1 MVDGPATRS
10 PANLK
15 LFLTNV
21 YNKRQLCQFLSCGEV
36 EAASL
41 LEKCETAER

>member
-1 MVDGPATRS
+1 MVDGPATRF

-15 LFLTNV
+15 LFLSNED
-21 YNKRQLCQFLSCGEV
+21 NKGQLCQFLLCGEV

-41 LEKCETAER
+41 LEKCGTAER

>member
-10 PANLK
+10 SANLK
-15 LFLTNV
+15 SFLTNED
-21 YNKRQLCQFLSCGEV
+21 NKRQLCQFLLCGEV

-41 LEKCETAER
+41 LEKSGTAER